1 MSFYDNSFSHSMP
14 FSNGNGMTDQYQSS
28 TFAQHSTCFNYS
40 THPRRGSNDFSSAGP
55 HPDYSSYYPSS
66 GTYMNSLN
74 EFDSLNNDSS
84 LFSSFPSYQR
94 SSSLHSMEDPYLD
107 SSYDYHNYPSYLDSL
122 SPTHSISS
130 VDSSFFPPTFNSS
143 YSTWNQPYSTNLSRP
158 LSGHTKSVL
167 NAQAKEYVSKNH
179 SDGVSK
185 KEEVR
190 EEEDEEKDVKEE
202 EEVREE
208 MKDEEEEIEEEEM
221 KEEMR
226 EEVKEEM
233 KEEMREEV
241 KEEEIKEEM
250 KEEEKEMQEEVPLPT
265 PLPVM
270 KEESNP
276 IQEEVQEEKSS
287 PLQVLPP
294 MNQQPEKKQ
303 LNKKE
308 DGKKKKEKVVEKK
321 KKKKEK
327 LLDKKKSSNK
337 RKGEISRISG
347 IPKDESFPSY
357 PSLTDSSTPSSPIS
371 SSSTFSPSFNLSF
384 LSSLW
389 TILHTCKNL
398 HFSVNCSSFVVNRCS
413 HLQRRYCSLHQYLL
427 CSHLFMC
434 ILFLLSSYSIEFK
447 CSLENSF
454 SCCSFIHLLFPSSFI
469 FFLTLCWSCLLNV
482 RLVNLFKFF
491 CWNEGTCVLFDFY
504 LVFMNRFIL

>member
-1 MSFYDNSFSHSMP
+1 MRIHRKHWKQGNWKAGLETRFYTEGDIRMV
-14 FSNGNGMTDQYQSS
+14 SNKKVNKAAEVKT
-28 TFAQHSTCFNYS
+28 APVKAEEVKAAPKAAVKVN
-40 THPRRGSNDFSSAGP
+40 P
-55 HPDYSSYYPSS
+55 
-66 GTYMNSLN
+66 
-74 EFDSLNNDSS
+74 
-84 LFSSFPSYQR
+84 
-94 SSSLHSMEDPYLD
+94 
-107 SSYDYHNYPSYLDSL
+107 
-122 SPTHSISS
+122 
-130 VDSSFFPPTFNSS
+130 
-143 YSTWNQPYSTNLSRP
+143 
-158 LSGHTKSVL
+158 
-167 NAQAKEYVSKNH
+167 AKAEAPVKAE
-179 SDGVSK
+179 VK
-185 KEEVR
+185 AEVKAAKEEVKAAVAKV
-190 EEEDEEKDVKEE
+190 EAKVEAKA
-202 EEVREE
+202 
-208 MKDEEEEIEEEEM
+208 
-221 KEEMR
+221 
-226 EEVKEEM
+226 
-233 KEEMREEV
+233 
-241 KEEEIKEEM
+241 
-250 KEEEKEMQEEVPLPT
+250 
-265 PLPVM
+265 
-270 KEESNP
+270 
-276 IQEEVQEEKSS
+276 
-287 PLQVLPP
+287 
-294 MNQQPEKKQ
+294 
-303 LNKKE
+303 
-308 DGKKKKEKVVEKK
+308 EKVVEKK

-347 IPKDESFPSY
+347 IPKDESFPYY

-469 FFLTLCWSCLLNV
+469 IFLTLCWSCLLNV